1 MSYKKLNEIQYS
13 KKSVKDNNG
22 KVLDKMSAELTKE
35 KIGKHYSDVKEVI
48 STAMQDSFAEEYNNE
63 EENAFAQNIKEQLT
77 EINETFKKEIEEL
90 EQSSEW
96 DKFCISF
103 FGETNAGKSTIIES
117 LRIIYNEESRLQK
130 IIENQQSLQDVLDQN
145 NKAYLSLTEQI
156 QKLKELVKNK
166 KKTVSIKVLIFAI
179 IISAIAASALTVL
192 WFVLF

>member
-1 MSYKKLNEIQYS
+1 
-13 KKSVKDNNG
+13 
-22 KVLDKMSAELTKE
+22 MSAELTKE

-48 STAMQDSFAEEYNNE
+48 STAMQDSFAEGYNNE

-145 NKAYLSLTEQI
+145 NKAYLSLTEQT